1 MCMHLKGK
9 SSMCLIHLP
18 PCAASALWA
27 NGRTESHPTR
37 AKRHLQVSCKTDGGM
52 SCWSLL
58 VSPAELFFFW
68 LSYWGEFQRNAYFF
82 IILFILF
89 HFMNS
94 KNFKVNFWFSRLLII
109 VAKLNPKIPW
119 ADRWGKITC
128 SLLINHKPCSGN
140 ILYYVFQ
147 NYVIHFRSKPGIL
160 KSRCMYI
167 GRIIHFK

>member
-1 MCMHLKGK
+1 MYAFERKKFHVPHPSPSLC
-9 SSMCLIHLP
+9 CLG
-18 PCAASALWA
+18 SV
-27 NGRTESHPTR
+27 S
-37 AKRHLQVSCKTDGGM
+37 KRTDGVPSNTRQEALAGFLQNRWRNELLEFAGF
-52 SCWSLL
+52 SCRTFFLL
-58 VSPAELFFFW
+58 AFVLGWISEECL
-68 LSYWGEFQRNAYFF
+68 FF

-119 ADRWGKITC
+119 VDRWGKITC

-160 KSRCMYI
+160 KSRYMYI